1 MAANQ
6 IKIRKG
12 LDLPVTGAPQ
22 QSVDSSVQ
30 VKTVGLLGLDYLGM
44 RPTMAVQ
51 EGDRVELGQVLF
63 EDKSH
68 PSVKYTAPGA
78 GSVVAINRGA
88 KRSLQSVVIELSG
101 AAERQ
106 FEKHADVRAL
116 SAEQVREQLL
126 VSGLWTALRTRPFSK
141 VADPTAKPNSIF
153 VTATDTNPLAARPD
167 PIISAHENDF
177 AIGVLALT
185 KLTEGSVFV
194 CKAPGTNVPSA
205 PPDAVKVVDF
215 DGPHPSGLPGTHIHF
230 LDPVGPQ
237 KSVWY
242 LNYQDTI
249 AIGKLFAT
257 GRLWMERIIALGGP
271 VVKNPRLLQTRVG
284 ACVSELVEGEL
295 EAGEHRVISG
305 SILGGA
311 TAVGAVDFLGRYHLQ
326 ISALAEGREREF
338 LGWQKPGADKFSV
351 KNVFASRLTPGRR
364 FDFTTSIEGSKRAM
378 VPVGSYEQ
386 IMPLDILPT
395 QLLRALI
402 VGDTDQAQALGCL
415 ELDEEDLALSTFVCP
430 GKYDYAPL
438 LRLNLDRIE
447 KEG

>member
-6 IKIRKG
+6 IKIRRR

-22 QSVDSSVQ
+22 QAVDGSTE
-30 VKTVGLLGLDYLGM
+30 VKTVGILGPDYLGM
-44 RPTMAVQ
+44 RPTMAVK
-51 EGDRVELGQVLF
+51 EGDRVELGQILF
-63 EDKSH
+63 EDKNH
-68 PSVKYTAPGA
+68 PSVKYTAPA
-78 GSVVAINRGA
+78 SGSVAAINRGA
-88 KRSLQSVVIELSG
+88 KRSLQSVVIELNG
-101 AAERQ
+101 ADERQ
-106 FEKHADVRAL
+106 FGKHADVRAL
-116 SAEQVREQLL
+116 NEEQVREQLL
-126 VSGLWTALRTRPFSK
+126 VSGLWTALRARPFSK
-141 VADPTAKPNSIF
+141 VADPTAKPHSIF

-167 PIISAHENDF
+167 PIISAHESDF
-177 AIGVLALT
+177 ATGVLALT

-194 CKAPGTNVPSA
+194 CKASGTNVPSA
-205 PPDAVKVVDF
+205 PPDTVKVVDF
-215 DGPHPSGLPGTHIHF
+215 DGPHPAGLPGTHIHF

-242 LNYQDTI
+242 LNYQDAI
-249 AIGKLFAT
+249 AIGKLLTT
-257 GRLWMERIIALGGP
+257 GRLWVERIIALGGP
-271 VVKNPRLLQTRVG
+271 AVKNPRLLKTRVG
-284 ACVSELVEGEL
+284 SCIGELVRGEL
-295 EAGEHRVISG
+295 KSGEHRVISG
-305 SILGGA
+305 SVLGGVA
-311 TAVGAVDFLGRYHLQ
+311 ASGALDFLGRYHLQ

-338 LGWQKPGADKFSV
+338 LGWQKPGADKFSI
-351 KNVFASRLTPGRR
+351 KNVFASKLTPGKR

-430 GKYDYAPL
+430 GKYEYAPL
-438 LRLNLDRIE
+438 LRQNLDRIE